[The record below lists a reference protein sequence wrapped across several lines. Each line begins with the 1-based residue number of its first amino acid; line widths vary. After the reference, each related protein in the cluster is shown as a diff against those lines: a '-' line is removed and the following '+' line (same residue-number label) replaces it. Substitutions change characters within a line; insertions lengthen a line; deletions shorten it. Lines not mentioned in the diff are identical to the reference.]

1 MRRQVWLLFFCSA
14 LTQASTVGQAVM
26 AALIGHSL
34 AEDKALSTLPVAIQ
48 MTATMAAS
56 IPAGMV
62 FARLGRRAGF
72 LLGAAAALLGSLTFA
87 AGVWSG
93 SFALYCLGAVPAG
106 LGFGI
111 GQHYRFA
118 AAEVA
123 TPNYRPRAISLVMT
137 GGVLS
142 AALGPEIV
150 KHTRDM
156 VVPHLF
162 LGTYLTLALLPVACM
177 ALLTFTRL
185 PPPPPRSAGGAPVRE
200 IIARPAF
207 VAAAAT
213 GLVAFGT
220 MNLIMTSTPVEMM
233 LCGFG
238 IGASAT
244 VIQAHAVA
252 MYGPGFFTGR
262 LISRYGT
269 ARIATVGAALSALC
283 VLVGLQGQGFWHF
296 AAALALL
303 GVGWNFMFVSATTM
317 LSAAHD
323 PAERV
328 RAQAANDLIVFG
340 TVACTA
346 FLSGALHAGG
356 GWAAL
361 NLSILPPL
369 AVAVA
374 LLAWQRWRGRGRRSG
389 APAVAST
396 PAITAGSRP
405 AHR

>member
-14 LTQASTVGQAVM
+14 LMHASIVGQAVM

-34 AEDKALSTLPVAIQ
+34 ADDKALSTLPVAIQ

-72 LLGAAAALLGSLTFA
+72 LLGAVAALLGSLTFA

-106 LGFGI
+106 LGFGV

-123 TPNYRPRAISLVMT
+123 TPAYRPRAISLVMT

-156 VVPHLF
+156 APPFLF
-162 LGTYLTLALLPVACM
+162 LGTYFTLALLPIACM
-177 ALLTFTRL
+177 ALLSFTRL
-185 PPPPPRSAGGAPVRE
+185 PPPPPRNQGGAPVRE

-207 VAAAAT
+207 VAAAVT

-244 VIQAHAVA
+244 VIQAHAIA

-262 LISRYGT
+262 LISGYGT
-269 ARIATVGAALSALC
+269 ARIVVLGAALSAAC

-296 AAALALL
+296 AIALALL
-303 GVGWNFMFVSATTM
+303 GVGWNFMFVGATTM
-317 LSAAHD
+317 LSTAHD

-346 FLSGALHAGG
+346 FLSGFVHAGG
-356 GWAAL
+356 GWFAL
-361 NLSILPPL
+361 NLAILPPL
-369 AVAVA
+369 AVAVG
-374 LLAWQRWRGRGRRSG
+374 LLAWQRHGRR
-389 APAVAST
+389 ATAAVA
-396 PAITAGSRP
+396 RP
-405 AHR
+405 VAAAASSAAPR